1 MQWSMKEKTA
11 ARLGLADLILLIVAV
26 LSYRSGS
33 GLIETTLIDR
43 LGWGGWHA
51 AQL

>member
-11 ARLGLADLILLIVAV
+11 AGLGLADLILLIVAV

-43 LGWGGWHA
+43 LGWSGSHA